1 LVLACCSLVLAG
13 SAEADSTVLVSAQC
27 SLSDAVAYAD
37 GTSEPG
43 CASGTASGTTTIML
57 PSSASEYEVTSTLT
71 ITAGTVIQG
80 AGAAHTVIGGGGSV
94 RVLDNQAT
102 LVVSGVTITD
112 GLSPVSA
119 GTCGGSSCG
128 VGTPGGAI
136 YNTGTLTLDDAV
148 VSDSHTAGGTAPT
161 VSCDPTTGCPGSN
174 AGAGGGGGGIYN
186 DGSLTV
192 TGSTITGNGA
202 GAGGD
207 GTEGIEGTDGASE
220 GGGDAGNGGNGGGI
234 YNDASGSL
242 QISDSTISDNRAGLG
257 GTGGE
262 GLPVGMPSTMNGGSS
277 GNGGAGGGIYSA
289 NGLAITDSTISA
301 NHAGGAGSAA
311 LRGGAPGTGGAGGG
325 IDNSGGTG
333 ASTIT
338 NVTITGNASGAA
350 GHEAFL
356 SDLGP
361 AGAGGGIEQVVGAL
375 ELEFVTLAADQAPA
389 SSFPGPSGVYGEIGV
404 SSSASVDLENSIIDD
419 EQVGNGGPYE
429 ECTSGVQDGGGNVQF
444 GAQQATCPGTVA
456 DPKLATLANNGGPT
470 ETMAL
475 EAGSAAIDRVPARSC
490 SQPTDQ
496 RGVARPPGG
505 CDAGAYQLAPP
516 SISAFRVKATS
527 PTTITVSGEINPNL
541 SAHTTTVTVRYG
553 TTSAF
558 GSSTTAK
565 DIGAGETP
573 VPFTA
578 TPTRLTAGTTYHV
591 ELVATNGDGTSI
603 DPLGTVTTPGYP
615 RIKAQ
620 IMAAWAFA
628 RRSTKLLELRLS
640 HIPSGGAVHVI
651 CHGGGCPF
659 AHRTFKVKHGAA
671 SATSAFKDH
680 RLKPKATVEIEIT
693 AQDSVGEA
701 MVFTIRTRRPPSA
714 TRRCMPPGTRSP
726 TACAERQRDA
736 ARLT

>member
-1 LVLACCSLVLAG
+1 VELSALLGCSLVLAG
-13 SAEADSTVLVSAQC
+13 SAQADSTVLVSGRC

-37 GTSEPG
+37 GMPEPG
-43 CASGTASGTTTIML
+43 CGSGTASGTTTIML
-57 PSSASEYEVTSTLT
+57 PSSASDYTVTSTLM

-80 AGAAHTVIGGGGSV
+80 AGAADTVISGGGSV

-119 GTCGGSSCG
+119 GTCGGNSCG

-148 VSDSHTAGGTAPT
+148 ISDSHAAGGTAPT
-161 VSCDPTTGCPGSN
+161 LSCDPTSGCPGTN

-202 GAGGD
+202 GGGGD
-207 GTEGIEGTDGASE
+207 GTEGLEGTDDASE
-220 GGGDAGNGGNGGGI
+220 SGGDAGNGGNGGGI

-262 GLPVGMPSTMNGGSS
+262 GLPVGMPATVNGGSS

-289 NGLAITDSTISA
+289 NGVAITDSTISG

-311 LRGGAPGTGGAGGG
+311 LRGGGPGIGGAGGG
-325 IDNSGGTG
+325 IDNSGGAG

-338 NVTITGNASGAA
+338 NATITGNASGAA
-350 GHEAFL
+350 GHDAFL
-356 SDLGP
+356 SDIGP
-361 AGAGGGIEQVVGAL
+361 AGAGGGIEQVVGVL

-389 SSFPGPSGVYGEIGV
+389 STDPGPSGVYGEIGV
-404 SSSASVDLENSIIDD
+404 SGSASVDLENSIIDD

-429 ECTSGVQDGGGNVQF
+429 ECTSGVEDGGGNVQF

-475 EAGSAAIDRVPARSC
+475 DAGSAAIDRVLASSC
-490 SQPTDQ
+490 SQRTDQ
-496 RGVARPPGG
+496 RGVARPPSG
-505 CDAGAYQLAPP
+505 CDTGAYQLAPP
-516 SISAFRVKATS
+516 SISAFTVKATS
-527 PTTITVSGEINPNL
+527 RTRIAVSGNINPNL
-541 SAHTTTVTVRYG
+541 SAQSTTVTVRYG

-558 GSSTTAK
+558 DSSTTAK
-565 DIGAGETP
+565 NLGARNTA
-573 VPFTA
+573 VPFSVTL
-578 TPTRLTAGTTYHV
+578 TRLSAGTTYHV
-591 ELVATNGDGTSI
+591 EVVATNGDGTSTAL
-603 DPLGTVTTPGYP
+603 LGTATTLQHA
-615 RIKAQ
+615 RINAQ
-620 IMAAWAFA
+620 VVDRWMLAPHW
-628 RRSTKLLELRLS
+628 TKVVELTLS
-640 HIPSGGAVHVI
+640 HIPSDARVQVI

-659 AHRTFKVKHGAA
+659 AHRTLKVKRGAA
-671 SATSAFKDH
+671 SATRAFKGH
-680 RLKPKATVEIEIT
+680 HLKPGTTVEIEAT
-693 AQDSVGEA
+693 APHSTGEV
-701 MVFTIRTRRPPSA
+701 MTFRIRARKRPRA
-714 TRRCMPPGTRSP
+714 TRSCMPPGAKSA
-726 TACAERQRDA
+726 TACA
-736 ARLT
+736 